1 MSSVKIEKTINA
13 PREVVFAKAADFK
26 NAAEVVSGIVGV
38 EMLTEGP
45 IGKGTRFKETRIFFG
60 KKATE
65 IMEVVTFEPQDRYQ
79 LKASSNGV
87 NYLSSFD
94 FVTEGESTK
103 VTMTF
108 EATPVTLFAKI
119 MSIFSKA
126 MMNSVRKLVEKDL
139 DDLKKTCEDNA

>member
-1 MSSVKIEKTINA
+1 MSSVKIEKIIDA
-13 PREVVFAKAADFK
+13 PREIVFAKAADFE
-26 NAAEVVSGIVGV
+26 NAADVVSGIVEV
-38 EMLTEGP
+38 EMLTEEP
-45 IGKGTRFKETRIFFG
+45 IGEGTRFKETRIFFG
-60 KKATE
+60 RKASET
-65 IMEVVTFEPQDRYQ
+65 MEVVAFEPQSKYQ
-79 LKASSNGV
+79 LKAISNGV

-108 EATPVTLFAKI
+108 EATPVTLFAKV

-139 DDLKKTCEDNA
+139 DDLKKFCEDNG